1 MTNAETVTITKA
13 EYLEL
18 LEIKNTVSVLK
29 YELAELKRMIYGAK
43 SERFIPV
50 DPKQGVLFDIPAEE
64 PVESEKVEITYTRKK
79 KEEKKQALRLELPAH
94 LPRVEEII
102 EPENLPHDAK
112 KIGETITEIL
122 EFEEATIYVR
132 RIVRPKF
139 IVSSNDEQTQIVV
152 AELPSLPIPK
162 GNAGPGLLTYILISK
177 FVDHLPFY
185 RLAQIFKRQDVII
198 AESTM
203 GGWFNAS
210 CKLLELLYEL
220 LKQKILS
227 GEYIQADETPIPVQ
241 TKDKPGSTHKGYHWV
256 YHDPVNRLVLFDYQK
271 TRSREGP
278 DELLANYKGYLQTD
292 GYTAYNNLR
301 NGANIQQLA
310 CMAHAR
316 RKFEHALDNDKERA
330 QRALTLIQQLYAIER
345 KAKED
350 ELGFDQIKQ
359 LRQIESEPILMELE
373 TWLKSE
379 VHQVL
384 PKSAIGNAISYTLT
398 LWPRLKR
405 YTENGSFRIDNNLI
419 ENSIRPVALGRK
431 NYLFAGSHDAAQQAA
446 VIYSLL
452 ATCKMNG
459 IEPSA
464 WLKNTLSKIAD
475 HPVNKL
481 EQLLPIR

>member
-185 RLAQIFKRQDVII
+185 RLAQI
-198 AESTM
+198 
-203 GGWFNAS
+203 
-210 CKLLELLYEL
+210 Y
-220 LKQKILS
+220 
-227 GEYIQADETPIPVQ
+227 
-241 TKDKPGSTHKGYHWV
+241 
-256 YHDPVNRLVLFDYQK
+256 
-271 TRSREGP
+271 
-278 DELLANYKGYLQTD
+278 
-292 GYTAYNNLR
+292 
-301 NGANIQQLA
+301 
-310 CMAHAR
+310 
-316 RKFEHALDNDKERA
+316 
-330 QRALTLIQQLYAIER
+330 
-345 KAKED
+345 
-350 ELGFDQIKQ
+350 
-359 LRQIESEPILMELE
+359 
-373 TWLKSE
+373 
-379 VHQVL
+379 
-384 PKSAIGNAISYTLT
+384 
-398 LWPRLKR
+398 
-405 YTENGSFRIDNNLI
+405 
-419 ENSIRPVALGRK
+419 
-431 NYLFAGSHDAAQQAA
+431 
-446 VIYSLL
+446 
-452 ATCKMNG
+452 
-459 IEPSA
+459 
-464 WLKNTLSKIAD
+464 
-475 HPVNKL
+475 
-481 EQLLPIR
+481 